1 MWLWLG
7 CMEKKCRASCWPW
20 TAKGIWVVGFRWW
33 NRMGTSDFNGS
44 LQSTTK
50 NQCKGGFSSSLF
62 WQGRPI
68 GSFLHAEAEAAIL
81 SSNTTGLW
89 GSCEVD
95 NSANGKIRDQEGGW
109 LHWSSASGSKSLY
122 LSLSLSIYIYIYSPA
137 EIFKSKCIFN
147 TLRYSIVQEIQPKGK
162 KKSSPQRNALASA
175 LRLQRKVIRTLNES
189 MDELNQRRKSL
200 WWSRW
205 IPREEWSS

>member
-62 WQGRPI
+62 WQGRPV

-89 GSCEVD
+89 GSCQVD

-109 LHWSSASGSKSLY
+109 LHWSSASGSKSLS
-122 LSLSLSIYIYIYSPA
+122 LSLSLYIYIYIPQQKFLSQNVYLTLCIIPLCRKFSPRA
-137 EIFKSKCIFN
+137 
-147 TLRYSIVQEIQPKGK
+147 
-162 KKSSPQRNALASA
+162 
-175 LRLQRKVIRTLNES
+175 
-189 MDELNQRRKSL
+189 RRKQVHRGML
-200 WWSRW
+200 LLQPLGSRG
-205 IPREEWSS
+205 RL